1 MVHKQI
7 QSLKNHIELIKNN
20 FKMKKTFL
28 TTLFFSI
35 AILSVSTLQ
44 AQIETPA
51 PSPSAKLE
59 QKVGLTDISIEYS
72 RPSKKGR
79 ELFVEVEAWGKKWR
93 TGANAS
99 TKITFS
105 DDVKIE
111 GNEVPAGTYAIYSVP
126 DKANWT
132 VILYK
137 DLTIGGNF
145 SKYDPSM
152 EQLTFKVP
160 TVMMDAEMENFA
172 FLVDE
177 IKSNSAM
184 IGFAW
189 GNYYVPF
196 KVEVEVDK
204 RVMSTIE
211 KVMNGPSRND
221 YYQAARYYFNNEKDN
236 NQALAWV
243 RKANEIEAKYWQLR
257 LEAQI
262 HAKLGDKNRALA
274 KIADS
279 TAAAKEAGNDDYASA
294 NERMAEEWRKM

>member
-1 MVHKQI
+1 
-7 QSLKNHIELIKNN
+7 
-20 FKMKKTFL
+20 MKKTFF

-72 RPSKKGR
+72 RPGKKGR
-79 ELFVEVEAWGKKWR
+79 ELFVDVEAWGKKWR

-111 GNEVPAGTYAIYSVP
+111 GNEVPAGTYAIYSIP
-126 DKANWT
+126 DKVNWT

-145 SKYDPSM
+145 SKYDSSQ
-152 EQLTFKVP
+152 EQLRFQVK
-160 TVMMDAEMENFA
+160 TVMMDTEMENFA
-172 FLVDE
+172 FLIDE
-177 IKSNSAM
+177 IKNNSAM
-184 IGFAW
+184 IGFVW
-189 GNYYVPF
+189 GKYYVPF
-196 KVEVEVDK
+196 KVETEVDS
-204 RVMSTIE
+204 RVMAAIEST
-211 KVMNGPSRND
+211 MAGPTRND
-221 YYQAARYYFNNEKDN
+221 YYQAARYYYNNDKDI

-243 RKANEIEAKYWQLR
+243 RKANEMEKKYWQLR

-279 TAAAKEAGNDDYASA
+279 SAAAKEAGNSDYAAA
-294 NERMAEEWRKM
+294 NEKMAEDWRKM

>member
-1 MVHKQI
+1 
-7 QSLKNHIELIKNN
+7 
-20 FKMKKTFL
+20 MKKTLF
-28 TTLFFSI
+28 TILFFSVAFLAATTI
-35 AILSVSTLQ
+35 Q

-72 RPSKKGR
+72 RPGKKGR
-79 ELFVEVEAWGKKWR
+79 ELFVDVEKWGKMWR

-99 TKITFS
+99 TQITFS

-111 GNEVPAGTYAIYSVP
+111 GNDVPAGTYAIYSIP
-126 DKANWT
+126 DKENWT
-132 VILYK
+132 VIFYK
-137 DLTIGGNF
+137 DLSMGGNF
-145 SKYDPSM
+145 SKYDVKN
-152 EQLTFKVP
+152 EFLKFQVP

-172 FLVDE
+172 FLIDE
-177 IKSNSAM
+177 IRPTSAV

-189 GNYYVPF
+189 GKYYVPF

-204 RVMSTIE
+204 RVMATIE

-221 YYQAARYYFNNEKDN
+221 YYQAARYYFNNEKDI

-243 RKANEIEAKYWQLR
+243 RKANDIEAKYWQLR

-274 KIADS
+274 KITDS
-279 TAAAKEAGNDDYASA
+279 TAAAKEAGNDDYAAA
-294 NERMAEEWRKM
+294 NERMAAEWRKM